1 MLTKLLSSSVL
12 SLDIATKNT
21 GVYFRDDAK
30 SYHKTLHAYGHHA
43 WFREFADIMYGV
55 DIAFI
60 EGYAFNGSRVTQIAE
75 IVGILRAVAGQF
87 DAPVITIPIQT
98 WKSVNHVIGVPKD
111 GSYIDV
117 INRAYSTE
125 CETAD
130 EVDAYLIYRTALVSD
145 ECRPDIAKQICEAMA
160 W

>member
-1 MLTKLLSSSVL
+1 MLTKLLDKQVL
-12 SLDIATKNT
+12 ALDIATKAT
-21 GVYFRDDAK
+21 GLYYHDDAR
-30 SYHKTLHAYGHHA
+30 SYHKTIRAYGHHA
-43 WFREFADIMYGV
+43 WFREFAHMMHGI

-75 IVGILRAVAGQF
+75 IVGIFKAVAGQF
-87 DAPVITIPIQT
+87 DVPVITIPIQT
-98 WKSVNHVIGVPKD
+98 WKSVNNVIGVPKD

-130 EVDAYLIYRTALVSD
+130 EVDAYLIYRTALISD
-145 ECRPDIAKQICEAMA
+145 EVRPKLAADICKAMA